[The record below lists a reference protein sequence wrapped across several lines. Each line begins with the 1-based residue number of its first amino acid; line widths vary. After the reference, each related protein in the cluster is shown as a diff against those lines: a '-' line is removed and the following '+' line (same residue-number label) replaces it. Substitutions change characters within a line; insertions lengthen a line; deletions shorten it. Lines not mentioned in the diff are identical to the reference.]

1 MEIYILPDGEE
12 LGKLIVDNYLTNNK
26 SLDFRTKIK
35 LSKDYNILCSETAF
49 YAEIQNEVP
58 ITQKMTLIQNKNKE
72 AINNNLIHGINL
84 RNIGYENKSI
94 NFNNNNNE
102 VKEKKGFF
110 SIIFSIFSCKKSI
123 NEVINKK
130 KYEYKEKPNKLEN
143 SRKSRK
149 IKNNYFIES
158 ECCNMKSFRNNI
170 KCDYFCNINCSI
182 ENDKEC
188 SKEINVINEIKSE
201 EKIINFDEIILSQDI
216 LEGNWKK
223 DSQIEMLIEKE
234 NYLYEKINKYS
245 ENKGLKEENGIITL
259 FILYYIF
266 DKKKEKVDELKFVI
280 DKAKNYIKK
289 IYNLEYDEIVKE
301 LDSN

>member
-1 MEIYILPDGEE
+1 M
-12 LGKLIVDNYLTNNK
+12 K
-26 SLDFRTKIK
+26 SLLPKK
-35 LSKDYNILCSETAF
+35 W
-49 YAEIQNEVP
+49 
-58 ITQKMTLIQNKNKE
+58 
-72 AINNNLIHGINL
+72 NL

-149 IKNNYFIES
+149 IKNNYFFKS
-158 ECCNMKSFRNNI
+158 EIDTCCECLYD
-170 KCDYFCNINCSI
+170 CDINCSI
-182 ENDKEC
+182 KNENYYFKE
-188 SKEINVINEIKSE
+188 INEIKSE
-201 EKIINFDEIILSQDI
+201 EKKINFDEIILSQDI

-223 DSQIEMLIEKE
+223 DSQIELLIKKE

-289 IYNLEYDEIVKE
+289 IYNLDYDEIVKE